1 LIAYADTGFLISLY
15 GEDANSTAATALL
28 KSRPVFSLTSLG
40 ELEFMTALE
49 LRVFRKEWTRRV
61 ANLVRE
67 QFLADQ
73 ATGAF
78 RIEPFH
84 PEIWD
89 AALALSRRHSAALGA
104 RSLDLLH
111 VASARVLRA
120 DVFFAFDERQ
130 RQVAKSENL
139 HVLPS

>member
-28 KSRPVFSLTSLG
+28 KSKPVFSLTSLG

-61 ANLVRE
+61 ADLIRA

-73 ATGAF
+73 AAGAF

-89 AALALSRRHSAALGA
+89 AALVLSRRYSATLGT

-120 DVFFAFDERQ
+120 DVFFTFDERQ
-130 RQVAKSENL
+130 RDAAKSEKL
-139 HVLPS
+139 RVLP

>member
-1 LIAYADTGFLISLY
+1 MIAYADTGFLISLY
-15 GEDANSTAATALL
+15 GEDANSIAATALL

-61 ANLVRE
+61 ADLVRE
-67 QFLADQ
+67 QFLGDQ

-89 AALALSRRHSAALGA
+89 TAVVLSRRHSAVLGT
-104 RSLDLLH
+104 RSLDFLH

-120 DVFFAFDERQ
+120 DVFFTFDERQ
-130 RQVAKSENL
+130 RKAAKSEKL
-139 HVLPS
+139 RVLP